1 MVFAD
6 RQVWTDKEVA
16 KLLAVINTEL
26 RSGEEVLENL
36 PAGLLVVAPDLS
48 LLAANRP
55 LRRLLLLAER
65 PLSELRFQ
73 DLFPEEEIRRAVL
86 ETFESAGKQ
95 ASLQTRQRHLLRV
108 TARSYG
114 SWPED
119 RKAVVLVQETA
130 PLPAPESDP
139 QPLPSRAAPPLPQNR
154 RRRPPRSDSG
164 RNHPR
169 VRGHRRCA
177 PPLVRRPLPRPRG
190 CPFAL
195 QDRALPATGGT
206 STSTGPTAAYCN
218 RLSKKYLAAADKNL
232 NTVSKV
238 FDGDD
243 SCRSRAMAGPRDGA
257 PAGLGR
263 GRAALLPGHS
273 G

>member
-16 KLLAVINTEL
+16 KLLAVINSEL
-26 RSGEEVLENL
+26 RFGEEVLENL

-139 QPLPSRAAPPLPQNR
+139 QPLPSRAAPPSPKTAGGGLPGAIR
-154 RRRPPRSDSG
+154 AG
-164 RNHPR
+164 IILAF
-169 VRGHRRCA
+169 VVTGV
-177 PPLVRRPLPRPRG
+177 VRRLLFGAPSQGLVVARSRSKIVPFPQPAGRVPAPDRPQRT
-190 CPFAL
+190 
-195 QDRALPATGGT
+195 ATG
-206 STSTGPTAAYCN
+206 
-218 RLSKKYLAAADKNL
+218 
-232 NTVSKV
+232 
-238 FDGDD
+238 
-243 SCRSRAMAGPRDGA
+243 
-257 PAGLGR
+257 
-263 GRAALLPGHS
+263 
-273 G
+273 